1 MKKNIT
7 AGILVFIICA
17 SFIFMTSC
25 VPGNGGASAV
35 STTKQTTVEQKSDS
49 NTKEAATT
57 NANAGNNTDA
67 VASPTPR
74 R

>member
-7 AGILVFIICA
+7 ITILVCIICA
-17 SFIFMTSC
+17 VFIFMTSC
-25 VPGNGGASAV
+25 VPGSGGASAG
-35 STTKQTTVEQKSDS
+35 STTKQTTVEQSDS
-49 NTKEAATT
+49 SADKAMTT
-57 NANAGNNTDA
+57 NSNAGNSADA